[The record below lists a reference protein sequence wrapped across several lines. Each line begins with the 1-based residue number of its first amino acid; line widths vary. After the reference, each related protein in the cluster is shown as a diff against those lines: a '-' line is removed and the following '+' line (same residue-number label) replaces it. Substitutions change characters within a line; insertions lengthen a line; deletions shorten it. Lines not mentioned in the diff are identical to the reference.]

1 MLCCRILLCTN
12 NVIINVMKEFIK
24 KKRCL
29 SHKRYVRHAMARLH
43 SEIAQDAIATG
54 VVDLDKRKKLLKYKS
69 TKERSRLLYHGTLV
83 GKYKGKWIN
92 ILEDKLMHP
101 R

>member
-1 MLCCRILLCTN
+1 MLCCGILLCTN
-12 NVIINVMKEFIK
+12 NVVINVMKEFIK

-54 VVDLDKRKKLLKYKS
+54 VVDLDKRKKLLKYKDYY
-69 TKERSRLLYHGTLV
+69 E
-83 GKYKGKWIN
+83 
-92 ILEDKLMHP
+92 KL
-101 R
+101 